1 MARYGPTRKVKDV
14 VRSYISSRESDADS
28 PLAAKTVRSY
38 RGALK
43 NHILHKAANV
53 GAVSVTKLDAPS
65 VTGWLSDLKRAGVTD
80 SSRKYARGLLAAA
93 LSWETENGG
102 ARFNAAAALRTRST
116 KASRAKRQTG
126 NDILIPSWQ
135 ELTELALNPAE
146 RADRLLI
153 MLMAWGG
160 LRWSEAIGLD
170 IQSMNPEAGTI
181 AITQVFIKSETR
193 GWVIE
198 PVKAGVS
205 ESVTLPTRL
214 LTALLDHADGHP
226 HERNSLTGRLLFRA
240 PRPRPGSHELLD
252 LSNWTRNVFKPAR
265 IAAGL
270 NGDMTR
276 PTLDPRRRHL
286 TPKDL
291 RASAASFLID
301 AGASRLETSA
311 HLRHGDP
318 RTTDR
323 YYSRPLESQHHSPAR
338 ASIRANT
345 ALSLPERLSAM
356 FEAWIETDPE
366 RLKNGLM

>member
-1 MARYGPTRKVKDV
+1 MTHPGRRPRDQRMRRIRLVESVVTHRRLLFHSAPVDV
-14 VRSYISSRESDADS
+14 
-28 PLAAKTVRSY
+28 LAMEQFQRHPDLGELFMHRVPIR
-38 RGALK
+38 
-43 NHILHKAANV
+43 LHEHTLV
-53 GAVSVTKLDAPS
+53 L
-65 VTGWLSDLKRAGVTD
+65 
-80 SSRKYARGLLAAA
+80 
-93 LSWETENGG
+93 
-102 ARFNAAAALRTRST
+102 AAAALRTRST
-116 KASRAKRQTG
+116 KASRARKQTG

-170 IQSMNPEAGTI
+170 VQSLNAEAGTI
-181 AITQVFIKSETR
+181 AVTQVFVKSETR

-205 ESVTLPTRL
+205 ESVSAPTRL
-214 LTALLDHADGHP
+214 MTALLDHADGHP

-240 PRPRPGSHELLD
+240 PRPKPGSHELLD

-323 YYSRPLESQHHSPAR
+323 YYSRPLESQHHLPAR

-366 RLKNGLM
+366 RLKSGLM